1 MFKEALCRGGG
12 LVGSARCDKSVCR
25 GSENGHGSLQ
35 VAHAEDGESKRKRG
49 MAGVQGMALVR
60 VAGLAADAETMVPDG
75 VRRALGKKIPTLG
88 MALRL
93 SKGGDGVS

>member
-1 MFKEALCRGGG
+1 
-12 LVGSARCDKSVCR
+12 
-25 GSENGHGSLQ
+25 
-35 VAHAEDGESKRKRG
+35 
-49 MAGVQGMALVR
+49 MAGVQGMTLVR